1 MKQSQIFEQMTQAPW
16 EQIAYGAIFPNSSH
30 DQIRP
35 VQGLL
40 KIKLTAGLE
49 SSQSLGEIRP
59 HTDP

>member
-1 MKQSQIFEQMTQAPW
+1 MTQAPW

-30 DQIRP
+30 DKIRP

-49 SSQSLGEIRP
+49 SSQSLGEIHP
-59 HTDP
+59 LTDP